1 MNAEKNGTTATP
13 AYQQMK
19 DYVRKMIETG
29 QWRLGDMIPTEL
41 SLAAEFALSRMTV
54 NRALRELVSENVLT
68 RVRGRGTFITDRRY
82 QSTLIEIRSIAEEIR
97 SRGDAHRSKVLLLE
111 ATHNAAALQTLEL
124 PQNGTAF
131 HSHIVHFENDVP
143 IQFEDR
149 YVNSLIFPD
158 YLDQDFESE
167 TPNEY
172 MMRVA
177 PAQGAEYWI
186 TARKTNAMVRQALM
200 MPIGEPC
207 LVLRRRTE
215 AQRQMAGDVTLWHPA
230 SRYKLNGRY

>member
-1 MNAEKNGTTATP
+1 MNTEKNGTTATP
-13 AYQQMK
+13 AYQQLK

-41 SLAAEFALSRMTV
+41 SLASEFSLSRMTV

-82 QSTLIEIRSIAEEIR
+82 QSTVIEIRSIADEIR
-97 SRGDAHRSKVLLLE
+97 SRGDAHRSKILLLE
-111 ATHNAAALQTLEL
+111 STHDTPALQTLEL
-124 PQNGTAF
+124 PQTGTAF
-131 HSHIVHFENDVP
+131 HSRIVHFDNDTP

-149 YVNSLIFPD
+149 YVNSLVFPD
-158 YLDQDFESE
+158 YLEQDFEAE

-186 TARKTNAMVRQALM
+186 TARKTNAMVRQALL

-207 LVLRRRTE
+207 LVLRRRTR
-215 AQRQMAGDVTLWHPA
+215 ALGQIASDVTLWHPA
-230 SRYKLNGRY
+230 SRYKLSGRY